1 MKHHNGDPP
10 PGKKKSPKTDE
21 LFERG
26 FRRMS
31 NKDARVYARVP
42 CSEETHFAA
51 NRELFQGTIKN
62 VSEGGIYVQ
71 TRQRFKVGQEVVVAG
86 PFGDN
91 RQDVKRYGKVVWHD
105 AKGIAV
111 QFIRKTAPVPRR

>member
-1 MKHHNGDPP
+1 MRHHKGDPR
-10 PGKKKSPKTDE
+10 PGKKKSTKTDE

-31 NKDARVYARVP
+31 NKEARVYARVP

-71 TRQRFKVGQEVVVAG
+71 TRKRFSVGQEVVVAG
-86 PFGDN
+86 PFGEN

-105 AKGIAV
+105 DQGIAV
-111 QFIRKTAPVPRR
+111 QFIRKAAPVPRR

>member
-1 MKHHNGDPP
+1 MKPFKSDPVP
-10 PGKKKSPKTDE
+10 KKKTAPANE
-21 LFERG
+21 AFERG

-31 NKDARVYARVP
+31 NKEARVYARVP

-71 TRQRFKVGQEVVVAG
+71 TRQRFNVGQEVVVAG
-86 PFGDN
+86 PFGEN
-91 RQDVKRYGKVVWHD
+91 RQDVKRYGKVVWYD
-105 AKGIAV
+105 DRGIAV
-111 QFIRKTAPVPRR
+111 QFIRHTAPLPRR

>member
-1 MKHHNGDPP
+1 MKNHNSDPSP
-10 PGKKKSPKTDE
+10 KKKAPRTDE

-31 NKDARVYARVP
+31 NREARVFARVP
-42 CSEETHFAA
+42 CSEDTHFAA

-86 PFGDN
+86 PFGEN
-91 RQDVKRYGKVVWHD
+91 KKDVKRYGKVVWYD
-105 AKGIAV
+105 DGGIAV
-111 QFIRKTAPVPRR
+111 QFIRKAVPKPRR

>member
-1 MKHHNGDPP
+1 MKHRTNESPP
-10 PGKKKSPKTDE
+10 DKKKPTKTDE

-62 VSEGGIYVQ
+62 VSDGGIYVQ
-71 TRQRFKVGQEVVVAG
+71 TRQRFNVGQEVVVAG
-86 PFGDN
+86 PFGEN
-91 RQDVKRYGKVVWHD
+91 RQDVKRYGKVVWYD
-105 AKGIAV
+105 DGGIAV